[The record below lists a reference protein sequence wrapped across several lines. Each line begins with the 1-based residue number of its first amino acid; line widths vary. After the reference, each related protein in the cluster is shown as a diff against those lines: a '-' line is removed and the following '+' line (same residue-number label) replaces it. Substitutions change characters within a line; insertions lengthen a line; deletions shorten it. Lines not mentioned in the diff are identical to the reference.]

1 MVKDQ
6 LNLRIDP
13 KVIEDLET
21 YCAVFG
27 RHKTRTV
34 EDWIK
39 LGILLEINPT
49 LREVF
54 NQAIKEQNF
63 ELKIKIPD
71 EVSIVIENYDKI
83 RDEVIKP
90 TIDNRWEE
98 IRPH

>member
-1 MVKDQ
+1 MSNDQ
-6 LNLRIDP
+6 LNLRINS
-13 KVIEDLET
+13 KVIEDLEE

-27 RHKTRTV
+27 RHKTKTV

-63 ELKIKIPD
+63 DLKI
-71 EVSIVIENYDKI
+71 NLL
-83 RDEVIKP
+83 
-90 TIDNRWEE
+90 
-98 IRPH
+98 